1 MSDSASV
8 VVRLGERKG
17 KGNGRGGRGA
27 GGGGA
32 GGGDRAPD
40 DWRQRLVR
48 SREGDCKSTPHNLML
63 ILENDEELSGLFALD
78 EFANQVTITRN
89 PPWRGGKA
97 GEWLETGATQL
108 AAWLGQPE
116 TYMMNV
122 KSSMVMEAVEATA
135 NINRH
140 HPVREYLE
148 GLEWDGVERI
158 PSLFPT
164 YFGTADNPYT
174 RGVGLIFMIS
184 AVARILQPGCK
195 VDTMLVLEGRQGAGK
210 TRVTQMLFGGDRWY
224 MDAQRSPTEKD
235 FYQDLQG
242 KWGVEIGELVSF
254 TKSEANKVK
263 QTLSATADTYRP
275 SYGRY
280 SRTFPRQ
287 NVFIGTTNEDQP
299 LRDATGARR
308 FLPVRVGTVNVEEL
322 RTWRDQL
329 WAEAVVRYRR
339 GESWWELPEGAA
351 EEQED
356 RYQADAW
363 EEPVARWLEGGPK
376 DHYAWRINC
385 AKSDDPMKRGEVLE
399 CSTTDLLSFALRV
412 DVGRQDRQ
420 MQMRVAAIMTRFG
433 WPKHRVSVGNQRVYL
448 YYRPYDDEPTGAPPC
463 PA

>member
-1 MSDSASV
+1 MNDPAKV
-8 VVRLGERKG
+8 VVPLGDRRNKRG
-17 KGNGRGGRGA
+17 GGNGGGRGGS
-27 GGGGA
+27 GGA
-32 GGGDRAPD
+32 GGGERASG
-40 DWRQRLVR
+40 DWRQRLLR
-48 SREGDCKSTPHNLML
+48 SREGDCKATLHNLML
-63 ILENDEELSGLFALD
+63 ILEHDEDLAGLFALD
-78 EFANQVTITRN
+78 EFANQVTITRT

-108 AAWLGQPE
+108 AAWIGQPE
-116 TYMMNV
+116 TYQLSA

-135 NINRH
+135 NVNRH
-140 HPVREYLE
+140 HPVREYLDA
-148 GLEWDGVERI
+148 LTWDGVERV
-158 PSLFPT
+158 PTLFPE
-164 YFGTADNPYT
+164 YFGTVDSAYT

-263 QTLSATADTYRP
+263 QTLSATSDTYRP

-287 NVFIGTTNEDQP
+287 CVFVGTTNEDQP

-308 FLPVRVGTVNVEEL
+308 FLPVRVSVVRVEEI
-322 RTWRDQL
+322 RAQRDQL
-329 WAEAVVRYRR
+329 WAEGVARYRR
-339 GESWWELPEGAA
+339 GESWWDLPEGAA

-356 RYQADAW
+356 RYAADSW
-363 EEPVARWLEGGPK
+363 EEPIARWLCGGPR
-376 DHYAWRINC
+376 DHYAWRIRC
-385 AKSDDPMKRGEVLE
+385 EKGEDPMERGRVLE
-399 CSTTDLLSFALRV
+399 VSTADILTYALHV

-420 MQMRVAAIMTRFG
+420 MQMRVAAVMTRFG
-433 WPKHRVSVGNQRVYL
+433 WPKFRTRVGGQRMHL
-448 YYRPYDDEPTGAPPC
+448 WYRPDDEADDDGSGAS
-463 PA
+463 